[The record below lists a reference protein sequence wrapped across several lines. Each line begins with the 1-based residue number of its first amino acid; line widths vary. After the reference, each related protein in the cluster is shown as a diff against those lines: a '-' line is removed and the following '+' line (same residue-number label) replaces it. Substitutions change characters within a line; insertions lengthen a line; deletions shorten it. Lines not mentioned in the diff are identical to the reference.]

1 MMSMSS
7 SPRAHSEHQIFDLGS
22 PRASMS
28 ASGLPSFDSPK
39 AHLGG
44 IAPRSSSS
52 PSVEEFHHYS
62 TTMHDIESYQ
72 QEAQVRYMG
81 HYPHPGAEPQD
92 QEGLIEIDDASSGF
106 PTPESILGLVGDF
119 QGSPLD
125 LGMPELGHLGVDF
138 AGGSRD
144 HTLLSG
150 YEQDADAQWCLV

>member
-1 MMSMSS
+1 
-7 SPRAHSEHQIFDLGS
+7 
-22 PRASMS
+22 MS

-62 TTMHDIESYQ
+62 TTMHDMESYQ
-72 QEAQVRYMG
+72 QEAQVRYMVQ
-81 HYPHPGAEPQD
+81 YSHPAEAGPQD
-92 QEGLIEIDDASSGF
+92 QERLIEIDDASSGF